1 MADRSAEYAELPRTA
16 YMENTL
22 RRARTAAEQRSH
34 RYVTLEHLLLA
45 LMDDPDA
52 LALLRAV
59 GADVAIIQSTAADTV
74 NNRMLALVDPAGRPA
89 GFSYKFD
96 SLFAGAS
103 NDAIGTG
110 RRQVDGALAL
120 IAVAKDRESAA
131 SGILAANGFEPQA
144 ALRYFAAAQAPAQP
158 PQPAASQQAQAV
170 APQRVAPAAPP
181 RAEPPPPAP
190 PPAAPAGPLDPSSAV
205 AHALSAGSSANVME
219 DMLASVRNIL
229 DAEERKERG
238 LPPAAPF
245 SPPPPPAPVPRIAP
259 PRLEPKLSPETG
271 TDWQRM
277 PLQQPAPA
285 PQPSLGQR
293 ADAAPRA
300 GQRPAPQPMPGFS
313 EMPAPSFD
321 LETPPPV
328 PQPPQQRP
336 KKRER
341 RRAGQGEPLGLVAK
355 ILQTLPRKGRRGVA
369 LDVQIVLTREEA
381 ASLFARAAARGQPQL
396 PGSEAQAGCRAVTIR
411 LSAPEGGLFIEPTL
425 PETQWMSSPPGHA
438 GEAFGAWAWMAM
450 PGETGRHT
458 LVLSISARDT
468 GANGTAG
475 VFQVPDQ
482 TVKIRVGAGPW
493 RVLWGLFK
501 ALFLLSAGSA
511 LTVAALYVLKM
522 SHKVP
527 DWFFLH

>member
-1 MADRSAEYAELPRTA
+1 MAGNSVEYAELPRTA

-34 RYVTLEHLLLA
+34 RYVTQEHLLLA

-52 LALLRAV
+52 LALLRAL
-59 GADVAIIQSTAADTV
+59 GADIAIIQSTAADIV
-74 NNRMLALVDPAGRPA
+74 NNRMLALVDPAGRPP

-96 SLFAGAS
+96 ALFAGAS
-103 NDAIGTG
+103 SDAISTG
-110 RRQVDGALAL
+110 RRQVDGGFAL

-144 ALRYFAAAQAPAQP
+144 ALRFLAAHAPAQEQ
-158 PQPAASQQAQAV
+158 QPAAT
-170 APQRVAPAAPP
+170 PQRAAPAAPP
-181 RAEPPPPAP
+181 RAGPPPASQ
-190 PPAAPAGPLDPSSAV
+190 PAAPAGPLDASTAV
-205 AHALSAGSSANVME
+205 AHALSANSSANVME

-245 SPPPPPAPVPRIAP
+245 SPPPPPAATPRIAP
-259 PRLEPKLSPETG
+259 PRLEPKLGSEAG
-271 TDWQRM
+271 AEWQRM
-277 PLQQPAPA
+277 PLQPPAPP
-285 PQPSLGQR
+285 PQPSLDQRASLEQR

-300 GQRPAPQPMPGFS
+300 GQRPALQPAPAFPAP
-313 EMPAPSFD
+313 PAPSFD

-341 RRAGQGEPLGLVAK
+341 RRAGQGGSEPPGLVARM
-355 ILQTLPRKGRRGVA
+355 LQTLPRKARLGA
-369 LDVQIVLTREEA
+369 PLSIEIVLTREEA
-381 ASLFARAAARGQPQL
+381 LSLFARAAARGQLPQ
-396 PGSEAQAGCRAVTIR
+396 PGAEAQAGCRAVTIR
-411 LSAPEGGLFIEPTL
+411 LSAPEGGLFIEPSF
-425 PETQWMSSPPGHA
+425 PETQWMSHPPGSA
-438 GEAFGAWAWMAM
+438 GEAFGTWAWMAM
-450 PGETGRHT
+450 AGETGRHT

-468 GANGTAG
+468 AASGAAG

-482 TVKIRVGAGPW
+482 TVKIRVGAGFW

-501 ALFLLSAGSA
+501 TLFLLAAGGGLA
-511 LTVAALYVLKM
+511 LAALYLLKM
-522 SHKVP
+522 WGKVP
-527 DWFFLH
+527 PWFFLH